1 MVPGKG
7 GLHVF
12 QAVVISSRTLLWL
25 RAQLLRCS
33 AAFFLKDQI

>member
-12 QAVVISSRTLLWL
+12 QAVVISYGTLTSL
-25 RAQLLRCS
+25 AKGS
-33 AAFFLKDQI
+33 AS

>member
-12 QAVVISSRTLLWL
+12 QAVVISSRTLTSL
-25 RAQLLRCS
+25 AKGS
-33 AAFFLKDQI
+33 AS

>member
-12 QAVVISSRTLLWL
+12 QTVVISYRTLTSL
-25 RAQLLRCS
+25 AKSS
-33 AAFFLKDQI
+33 AS